1 MAGRHGRR
9 IRRREEIEC
18 LETVFAGRPTVSRP
32 RPSEV
37 LLPDVDGKERLGLPT
52 MFVLAPIQGDD
63 GRVLAA
69 LGFRMRPERTFTRVL
84 NVARFGRT
92 GETFAFDGAGLLL
105 SESRF
110 DDDLKRFGL
119 IADRP
124 HVRSTLSLELRD
136 PGADITE
143 ESGPRGEEP
152 TSRSL
157 GWSPRPCEASRGWTL
172 TATVTTAEC
181 RLPAPGPGCPS
192 TASA

>member
-1 MAGRHGRR
+1 MPGDSFRGPADG
-9 IRRREEIEC
+9 
-18 LETVFAGRPTVSRP
+18 LPA

-37 LLPDVDGKERLGLPT
+37 LLPDIDGKERLGLPT
-52 MFVLAPIQGDD
+52 MFVLAPIKGDD

-119 IADRP
+119 IADWP

-136 PGADITE
+136 PGVDMTRGAARAARADQPLTRLV
-143 ESGPRGEEP
+143 G
-152 TSRSL
+152 RSL
-157 GWSPRPCEASRGWTL
+157 ARPVGGGR
-172 TATVTTAEC
+172 
-181 RLPAPGPGCPS
+181 
-192 TASA
+192 